1 MSFRLVPLSKGTAP
15 VIAVQRPVLLIG
27 RHGECDVRIE
37 SSKISRRHCCI
48 AMAYDR
54 ILVRDLGSRN
64 GVRINGRLI
73 EEDRIE
79 TGDELAIGPILY
91 RLESEEE
98 VQDRGRSNVKPVPAV
113 APPQPAPAP
122 AKPSGGFHST
132 SSGSDG
138 DSRIDLVPLE
148 D

>member
-1 MSFRLVPLSKGTAP
+1 MSFRLVPLSKGSAP
-15 VIAVQRPVLLIG
+15 VIAVHRPVLLIG

-64 GVRINGRLI
+64 GVRINGRVI
-73 EEDRIE
+73 DEERLE
-79 TGDELAIGPILY
+79 AGDELAIGPILF
-91 RLESEEE
+91 RLENEEE
-98 VQDRGRSNVKPVPAV
+98 E
-113 APPQPAPAP
+113 APRPHAPARP
-122 AKPSGGFHST
+122 AAAVVGPTST
-132 SSGSDG
+132 GPLPLPVNGPLPPPIDPESEV
-138 DSRIDLVPLE
+138 DLVPLE